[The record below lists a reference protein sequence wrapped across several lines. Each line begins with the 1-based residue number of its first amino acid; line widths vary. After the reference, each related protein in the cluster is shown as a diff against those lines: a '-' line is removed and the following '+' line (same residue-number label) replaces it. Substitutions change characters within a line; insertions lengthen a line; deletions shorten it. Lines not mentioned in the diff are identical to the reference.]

1 MRVLQ
6 LTEQVTSASLLAATQ
21 ALVLREK
28 QGELDD
34 TQLSKELKT
43 MRDAVLSEF
52 AFVDEDRPLENDLRN
67 FMAKIQQQHWTLY

>member
-1 MRVLQ
+1 M
-6 LTEQVTSASLLAATQ
+6 TSASLLAATQ